1 MIGTDRYSY
10 LSRLKEIDPTAKLAM
25 SAVSVV
31 LCLCM
36 GGLTVGLFTVVF
48 FSVLTAVR
56 GGVAART
63 FLRLMRAP
71 FFFLLIGTLTILLG
85 RFPPGTELLVGVTAG
100 AHVYGVTRAS
110 LYAGAQLIVHAMGC
124 IASVYFTVLSTPV
137 TDLLLALRRMH
148 VPQLML
154 ELMELIYR
162 FIFVLYESMQRIH
175 TAQAS
180 RLGYEGL
187 RRSYRSLG
195 ELIGTVFLKA
205 YRKSDRIYVALEARG
220 YDGVLCTLPQPYQSG
235 RTVYGWCAA
244 LTLCQFALFFAER
257 GLAAQ

>member
-10 LSRLKEIDPTAKLAM
+10 LSRLKEIDPTAKLVM
-25 SAVSVV
+25 TAVSLV

-36 GGLTVGLFTVVF
+36 EGLAVGLFTVAF
-48 FSVLTAVR
+48 FCVLTAAR
-56 GGVAART
+56 GGVGVRS

-71 FFFLLIGTLTILLG
+71 FLFLLIGTLTILVG
-85 RFPPGTELLVGVTAG
+85 RFPPGSELLFGVTLG
-100 AHVYGVTRAS
+100 AYQYGVSRAS

-162 FIFVLYESMQRIH
+162 FIFVLYESAQRIH

-187 RRSYRSLG
+187 RRSFHSLG
-195 ELIGTVFLKA
+195 ELIGMVFLKA
-205 YRKSDRIYVALEARG
+205 YRKSDRIYTALEARG
-220 YDGVLCTLPQPYQSG
+220 YDGVLRTLPQPYESG
-235 RTVYGWCAA
+235 RAVYGWCAA
-244 LTLCQFALFFAER
+244 LTLCQLALFFAER
-257 GLAAQ
+257 GLTAR